1 MMRTPIE
8 GSNSEQNQTTTRRV
22 GPTLRV
28 KASGGFPGA
37 PSRYL
42 TEKFA
47 AVPAD
52 TTNKG
57 AGNNLTIVKP
67 VQTAD
72 NTKDE
77 TGVEKHGDL
86 SSSIASSRKFL
97 FGKNAEEELEQKGAS
112 MISCQEYIQT
122 NPTLIKN
129 GPKIFV
135 DFCRAEQFVYL
146 AARN

>member
-1 MMRTPIE
+1 M
-8 GSNSEQNQTTTRRV
+8 
-22 GPTLRV
+22 
-28 KASGGFPGA
+28 PGA
-37 PSRYL
+37 PSRDL

-72 NTKDE
+72 DTKDE

-122 NPTLIKN
+122 NPALIKN
-129 GPKIFV
+129 GPTNVV
-135 DFCRAEQFVYL
+135 DFCRAEKLVYL
-146 AARN
+146 AARNLSHKIRLGKD